1 KLKFTPE
8 NKGVDWLIYS
18 IGAEKNLVDFLKD
31 DELFKAY
38 PHLQD
43 IKIKT
48 FTYQESA
55 DSPSVVGRYEQ
66 DEKTIKLNAENID
79 TDMKK
84 AKSFLYHEIQHAIQD
99 IEGFAYGER
108 LEQISKDN
116 YRLRHGEVEAR
127 NVQKRMSGR
136 GKPYT
141 KESAKRGLEIVEASI
156 EDIKKH
162 IHDIQNSIGEYK
174 NTTQEDKDF
183 FLEHFRDE
191 LQKALRDKERVLH
204 FINDEI
210 YNRTPHPYET
220 MDTPL
225 KDTIAQASMQ
235 GEALSKELES
245 KTLDLKI
252 SKEKD
257 FFKNLRNKAKNILKN
272 LKGKVVENEN
282 NALKASISSEGINKM
297 ISVKAVDKSIKNG
310 FSKEEH
316 FISVENV
323 LNLFKISQFVRSEK
337 ANNGS
342 ADIINYHKFNA
353 DFSINKKPTRAKITI
368 KESYEGGNKIYSL
381 ELLELQR
388 ASK

>member
-1 KLKFTPE
+1 GLYNVAF
-8 NKGVDWLIYS
+8 NG
-18 IGAEKNLVDFLKD
+18 KNAVL
-31 DELFKAY
+31 
-38 PHLQD
+38 
-43 IKIKT
+43 
-48 FTYQESA
+48 
-55 DSPSVVGRYEQ
+55 
-66 DEKTIKLNAENID
+66 
-79 TDMKK
+79 
-84 AKSFLYHEIQHAIQD
+84 
-99 IEGFAYGER
+99 
-108 LEQISKDN
+108 
-116 YRLRHGEVEAR
+116 
-127 NVQKRMSGR
+127 
-136 GKPYT
+136 
-141 KESAKRGLEIVEASI
+141 
-156 EDIKKH
+156 IKKDLEAVDEAILFEKGTKRKGGKH
-162 IHDIQNSIGEYK
+162 IRLAHSTEPSQEGYVTKQEVANLGVNIREYLKNYEPFIDKNGARLYEWKDENGVKFRAVVNNTQTSGGNSHLPSASEEIITFYSDRNLKEKMNFK
-174 NTTQEDKDF
+174 NP
-183 FLEHFRDE
+183 L
-191 LQKALRDKERVLH
+191 
-204 FINDEI
+204 
-210 YNRTPHPYET
+210 
-220 MDTPL
+220 L
-225 KDTIAQASMQ
+225 KDTIAESTMQ

-353 DFSINKKPTRAKITI
+353 DFSINKKPSRAKITI
-368 KESYEGGNKIYSL
+368 KESHEGGNKIYSL

>member
-1 KLKFTPE
+1 F
-8 NKGVDWLIYS
+8 
-18 IGAEKNLVDFLKD
+18 KNPL
-31 DELFKAY
+31 
-38 PHLQD
+38 
-43 IKIKT
+43 
-48 FTYQESA
+48 
-55 DSPSVVGRYEQ
+55 
-66 DEKTIKLNAENID
+66 
-79 TDMKK
+79 
-84 AKSFLYHEIQHAIQD
+84 
-99 IEGFAYGER
+99 
-108 LEQISKDN
+108 
-116 YRLRHGEVEAR
+116 
-127 NVQKRMSGR
+127 
-136 GKPYT
+136 
-141 KESAKRGLEIVEASI
+141 
-156 EDIKKH
+156 
-162 IHDIQNSIGEYK
+162 
-174 NTTQEDKDF
+174 
-183 FLEHFRDE
+183 
-191 LQKALRDKERVLH
+191 
-204 FINDEI
+204 
-210 YNRTPHPYET
+210 
-220 MDTPL
+220 L

>member
-1 KLKFTPE
+1 DPSKEGYVTDLEFVNLGKSIREFLKNYEPFIDTNGARLYEWE
-8 NKGVDWLIYS
+8 NKDKVRFRVVVNDVADMDSNPTTATEEIITFYS
-18 IGAEKNLVDFLKD
+18 NRNLKEKMNFKNPLLK
-31 DELFKAY
+31 
-38 PHLQD
+38 H
-43 IKIKT
+43 
-48 FTYQESA
+48 
-55 DSPSVVGRYEQ
+55 
-66 DEKTIKLNAENID
+66 
-79 TDMKK
+79 
-84 AKSFLYHEIQHAIQD
+84 
-99 IEGFAYGER
+99 
-108 LEQISKDN
+108 
-116 YRLRHGEVEAR
+116 
-127 NVQKRMSGR
+127 
-136 GKPYT
+136 
-141 KESAKRGLEIVEASI
+141 
-156 EDIKKH
+156 
-162 IHDIQNSIGEYK
+162 
-174 NTTQEDKDF
+174 
-183 FLEHFRDE
+183 
-191 LQKALRDKERVLH
+191 
-204 FINDEI
+204 
-210 YNRTPHPYET
+210 
-220 MDTPL
+220 
-225 KDTIAQASMQ
+225 TIAQASMQ

-337 ANNGS
+337 ANNRS

-353 DFSINKKPTRAKITI
+353 DFSINKKPSRAKITI